1 MSLTMR
7 GRRGKIQTT
16 DTAKRAEGVLVRRV
30 IAYGL
35 VTVMVGGILAV
46 MIAWVLATSEP
57 AGYTRP
63 EDFTPQQLSDEAAK
77 FNAAAARIHNTITD
91 TSGGTPLDITLTDAA
106 INGYIRSLPPDQLR
120 QLPSAL
126 DNPQVVFRDGEI
138 VLMGD
143 VYVKGRKAVAS
154 MHLAAEVTEEGDLRL
169 TMRTTKAGRL
179 PLPDMISND
188 TIAHLDRKI
197 AQMQSSGNAAA
208 GGDARRAQVADAKL
222 MALMSLRGLLKGE
235 PVTLETRRQR
245 LKLDALE
252 ILDGRIHVVGRN
264 VEKPAD

>member
-1 MSLTMR
+1 MR
-7 GRRGKIQTT
+7 
-16 DTAKRAEGVLVRRV
+16 RA

-35 VTVMVGGILAV
+35 VAVIVGGILAV
-46 MIAWVLATSEP
+46 MIGWTLATSEP

-63 EDFTPQQLSDEAAK
+63 DDFTAQQLSDEAAK

-91 TSGGTPLDITLTDAA
+91 ASGGTPLDITLTDAA

-120 QLPSAL
+120 QLPSAF
-126 DNPQVVFRDGEI
+126 DNPQVVFRDGEV

-154 MHLAAEVTEEGDLRL
+154 MHLAAEVTEDGDLRL
-169 TMRTTKAGRL
+169 EMRTTKAGRL

-188 TIAHLDRKI
+188 TVAHLDRKI
-197 AQMQSSGNAAA
+197 EDMQSRGEAA
-208 GGDARRAQVADAKL
+208 GGDDRRAQVADAKL

-264 VEKPAD
+264 VEKPAE